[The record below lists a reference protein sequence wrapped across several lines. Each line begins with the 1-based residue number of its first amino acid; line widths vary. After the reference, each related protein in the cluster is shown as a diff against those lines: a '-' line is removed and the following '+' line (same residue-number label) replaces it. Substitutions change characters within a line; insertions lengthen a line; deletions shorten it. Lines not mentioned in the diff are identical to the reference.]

1 MHLKEMTEIAFISG
15 RLDQLNMGTP
25 KDTPDIGD
33 LGSNNETEEMNSAG
47 SLNTTNDAAKDTK
60 EEKEAETAN
69 VTAKNVSP
77 PVEDKTVTAGKPF
90 RRLFSPVTGKVLT
103 DSVKSPAKVGET
115 FTKIIILI
123 IVSILIFAVF
133 QFVREGIDRMLLA
146 EKLIEKRLE
155 IALIAEQTD
164 LSIKKDNDWEQAH
177 EHYTDN
183 IMVSMELLDRVDM
196 TYAAVFSENL
206 QNLSARSPSYE
217 GSPFEPNVYPEYV
230 KAVMENESGDL
241 VVPFTPPGS
250 QKRDMYLHY
259 QWMPSD
265 QSLPNRVLAVIAI
278 SKYTVNT
285 RISTLVQLTA
295 VLLIITTLVI
305 AIFIWRRRMAV
316 SLNRELERTVMQ
328 RTAELEQQT
337 ENAKKASMAKS
348 DFLSNM
354 SHEMRTPMNA
364 IIGMTTIAKNSDDIV
379 RKDYCLSKI
388 EDASS
393 HLLSVINDIL
403 DMSKIEANKFELSNE
418 KFNFEKMLQKV
429 SSVIVFRVDEKQQNF
444 SVNIDK
450 NIPAQLIG
458 DDQRIMQIVTNLL
471 SNAVKFTPVGGS
483 IHVNTHLLEEKD
495 NICTIKMTVTDTG
508 IGISREQ
515 QERLFNSFTQAENST
530 TRKFGG
536 TGLGL
541 AISKHLVEMMNGEI
555 WIESEPGKGS
565 TFIFTIKL
573 EKTAEIDDTLY
584 ASGVNWANMSVLVVD
599 DAQETRE
606 YFIEVMRRF
615 GSRCDVAASGE
626 EACDLIHK
634 HGSYNL
640 CFIDWN
646 MEGMDGI
653 ELAKRIK
660 AEEDNKSI
668 IIMISSSKWSE
679 LEGVAKEAGVTR
691 FLPKPIFP
699 STIADCINECL
710 GTDHVI
716 PEGGRITNEGLFRG
730 RRIILAEDVE
740 VNREIVNILL
750 EPTGLAIDMAEN
762 GLVAVELF
770 KENPDSY
777 DVIFMDVQM
786 PEMDGYEAAR
796 KIRALDFEK
805 AKRIPIIAMTAN
817 VFREDIERCF
827 ECGMNEHIGKP
838 IDYTKMI
845 SKLCG
850 YLFTTGK
857 DAEAASGE

>member
-1 MHLKEMTEIAFISG
+1 MHLKEMTEIAFISE
-15 RLDQLNMGTP
+15 RLDQLNIGTP
-25 KDTPDIGD
+25 NDTPGTGD
-33 LGSNNETEEMNSAG
+33 LGSNNETEEMYLAG

-69 VTAKNVSP
+69 VTAENVSP
-77 PVEDKTVTAGKPF
+77 PADGMTVTVGKPF
-90 RRLFSPVTGKVLT
+90 RWLFSSATGKGLKDTVKS
-103 DSVKSPAKVGET
+103 SVKAGEI
-115 FTKIIILI
+115 FTKIIILA
-123 IVSILIFAVF
+123 IVSIFIFTVF
-133 QFVREGIDRMLLA
+133 QLVREGIDRMLLA

-164 LSIKKDNDWEQAH
+164 LSIRKDNDWEQAH

-196 TYAAVFSENL
+196 TYAAVFSGNL

-217 GSPFEPNVYPEYV
+217 GSPFEPNGYPEYV
-230 KAVMENESGDL
+230 KAVMENENGDL

-265 QSLPNRVLAVIAI
+265 QSLQYRVLAVIAI

-285 RISTLVQLTA
+285 RISTLVQITA
-295 VLLIITTLVI
+295 ILLIITTLVI

-316 SLNRELERTVMQ
+316 SINRELEKTVRQ

-337 ENAKKASMAKS
+337 ANAKKASMAKS

-444 SVNIDK
+444 SVHIDK
-450 NIPAQLIG
+450 NIPVQLIG

-483 IHVNTHLLEEKD
+483 IHVNTLLLEEKD
-495 NICTIKMTVTDTG
+495 NTCTIKMTVTDTG

-606 YFIEVMRRF
+606 YFVEVMRRF

-646 MEGMDGI
+646 MDGMDGI

-668 IIMISSSKWSE
+668 IIMISSSKWSD
-679 LEGVAKEAGVTR
+679 LEGAAKEAGITR

-710 GTDHVI
+710 GTDNVI

-750 EPTGLAIDMAEN
+750 EPTGLTIDMAEN

-805 AKRIPIIAMTAN
+805 AKQIPIIAMTAN

-850 YLFTTGK
+850 YLFTKGNS
-857 DAEAASGE
+857 AEAASG